1 MILAD
6 KHDTRCHISTTK
18 VQHGG
23 EITMRKVIF
32 GGANTLDNYIAG
44 KDDSIDWIRHSKEA
58 NEILKDYW
66 KRIDTEILGRRTYE
80 VAMKSGGGVGYGG
93 IKTYVCSRTLKKIP
107 GKKVELAAD
116 AVSLVKRLKAEAG
129 KDIIVMGGSLIGKSL
144 FEAGLIDELGVN
156 IHPVLLGSGIPLFAE
171 MERRIDLELRD
182 CKQLKNGCV
191 VLTYDVTY

>member
-1 MILAD
+1 
-6 KHDTRCHISTTK
+6 
-18 VQHGG
+18 
-23 EITMRKVIF
+23 MRKVIF

-44 KDDSIDWIRHSKEA
+44 NDDSIDWIRHSKEA
-58 NEILKDYW
+58 NEILKEYW

-107 GKKVELAAD
+107 GKKVELDAD
-116 AVSLVKRLKAEAG
+116 AVSLVKRLKAEDG

-144 FEAGLIDELGVN
+144 FEAGLIDEFGVN

-171 MERRIDLELRD
+171 MERRIELELRE

-191 VLTYDVTY
+191 YLSYRVSP